1 MGYNIS
7 KLNLYLRYM
16 LGVMLTVFFFF
27 YSTIREVVIAE
38 IILMNFFVIYIVKHT
53 EYRSRRYR

>member
-7 KLNLYLRYM
+7 KHNLYLRYM
-16 LGVMLTVFFFF
+16 LGVMLTVFFTSN
-27 YSTIREVVIAE
+27 STIREVVIAE
-38 IILMNFFVIYIVKHT
+38 IILMHFFVIYIVKHT